1 MITVNSTNIDSVGY
15 NADTQTLTVKFKVSG
30 QVYEY
35 LNVPQTL
42 YEGLMASESKGKY
55 INENIR
61 SQFTNTIQARS
72 LLLKK
77 FKR

>member
-42 YEGLMASESKGKY
+42 YESLMTAESKGKY
-55 INENIR
+55 INDNIR
-61 SQFTNTIQARS
+61 SQFTYR
-72 LLLKK
+72 
-77 FKR
+77 RV

>member
-30 QVYEY
+30 QIYEY

-42 YEGLMASESKGKY
+42 YEGLMTAESKGKY
-55 INENIR
+55 INDNIR
-61 SQFTNTIQARS
+61 SQFTYR
-72 LLLKK
+72 
-77 FKR
+77 RV

>member
-15 NADTQTLTVKFKVSG
+15 NADTQILTVKFKVSG

-42 YEGLMASESKGKY
+42 YEGLMTAESKGTY
-55 INENIR
+55 LNDNIR
-61 SQFTNTIQARS
+61 SQFAYR
-72 LLLKK
+72 
-77 FKR
+77 RA

>member
-30 QVYEY
+30 QTYEY

-42 YEGLMASESKGKY
+42 YEGLMASESKGTY
-55 INENIR
+55 LNDNIR
-61 SQFTNTIQARS
+61 SQFAYR
-72 LLLKK
+72 
-77 FKR
+77 RV

>member
-30 QVYEY
+30 QTYEY

-42 YEGLMASESKGKY
+42 YEGLMTAESKGKY
-55 INENIR
+55 INDNIR
-61 SQFTNTIQARS
+61 SQFNYR
-72 LLLKK
+72 
-77 FKR
+77 RV

>member
-30 QVYEY
+30 QTYEY

-42 YEGLMASESKGKY
+42 YEGLLTAESKGKY
-55 INENIR
+55 INDNIR
-61 SQFTNTIQARS
+61 SQFNYR
-72 LLLKK
+72 
-77 FKR
+77 RV

>member
-61 SQFTNTIQARS
+61 SQFTYR
-72 LLLKK
+72 
-77 FKR
+77 RV

>member
-30 QVYEY
+30 QTYEQ

-42 YEGLMASESKGKY
+42 YEGLLTAESKGKY
-55 INENIR
+55 INDNIR
-61 SQFTNTIQARS
+61 SQFNYR
-72 LLLKK
+72 
-77 FKR
+77 RV

>member
-30 QVYEY
+30 QIYEY

-42 YEGLMASESKGKY
+42 YESLMTAESKGKY
-55 INENIR
+55 INDNIR
-61 SQFTNTIQARS
+61 SQFTYR
-72 LLLKK
+72 
-77 FKR
+77 RV

>member
-1 MITVNSTNIDSVGY
+1 MIKVDSTNIYSVGY
-15 NADTQTLTVKFKVSG
+15 KADTQTLTVKFKVSG

-55 INENIR
+55 INDNIR
-61 SQFTNTIQARS
+61 GQFNYR
-72 LLLKK
+72 
-77 FKR
+77 RV

>member
-30 QVYEY
+30 QTYEY

-55 INENIR
+55 INDNIR
-61 SQFTNTIQARS
+61 SQFNYR
-72 LLLKK
+72 
-77 FKR
+77 RV

>member
-30 QVYEY
+30 QTYEY

-42 YEGLMASESKGKY
+42 YEGLMTAESKGKY
-55 INENIR
+55 INDNIR
-61 SQFTNTIQARS
+61 SQFTYR
-72 LLLKK
+72 
-77 FKR
+77 RV

>member
-1 MITVNSTNIDSVGY
+1 MITVDSTNIYSVGY
-15 NADTQTLTVKFKVSG
+15 NADTQTLKVKFKVSG

-55 INENIR
+55 INDNIR
-61 SQFTNTIQARS
+61 SLFNYR
-72 LLLKK
+72 
-77 FKR
+77 RV

>member
-15 NADTQTLTVKFKVSG
+15 NADTQTLIVKFKGSG

-42 YEGLMASESKGKY
+42 YEGLLTAESKGKY
-55 INENIR
+55 INDNIR
-61 SQFTNTIQARS
+61 SQFNYR
-72 LLLKK
+72 
-77 FKR
+77 RV

>member
-15 NADTQTLTVKFKVSG
+15 NADTQPLTVKFKVSG
-30 QVYEY
+30 QTYEY

-42 YEGLMASESKGKY
+42 YEGLMTAESKGKY

-61 SQFTNTIQARS
+61 SQFTYR
-72 LLLKK
+72 
-77 FKR
+77 RV

>member
-30 QVYEY
+30 QTYEY

-42 YEGLMASESKGKY
+42 YESLMTAESKGKY
-55 INENIR
+55 INNNIR
-61 SQFTNTIQARS
+61 SQFTYR
-72 LLLKK
+72 
-77 FKR
+77 RV